1 MMGLVLSIRPIDS
14 VLMHKLLIIFSVG
27 FPGLNRLILFAI
39 VSSLA
44 TTQELGHFANDF
56 AIAQLAS
63 VFTSVGWGTL
73 LTVRSAQDLKN
84 KGEQA
89 ASSISVYAILLL
101 LLAIPVMALLSQFGL
116 VFSALWTWLYLAGWS
131 GFNLLRTKCIGAND
145 HTPLLVVEVLIVS
158 GTVCLV
164 GLFWKHG
171 PVMML
176 AAIPFLATGLLW
188 LIWKGGKCL
197 ANCWSIEGTLIEG
210 VTARRGLEYG
220 LANFAS
226 AGLFSQL
233 PILAAHSGSI
243 SQAGLIGTLLSMV
256 AVMDLVP
263 ASITAYFLPQIARYF
278 KDKDYSSYAVLLERQ
293 KGALL
298 LGLVGVMG
306 IGISGWVALRLLG
319 HPLVASPGANYSFA
333 LLLACYFLNHLSSPA
348 ANYFQARERSD
359 LSIRINT
366 ATYLAFWILYLLP
379 VLDGIVSDGLKP
391 LVVLLILVAVRSAGM
406 RWLVNSDMA
415 RQRASE
421 NP

>member
-1 MMGLVLSIRPIDS
+1 MGMALSRRPIES
-14 VLMHKLLIIFSVG
+14 ALLHKLLIIFSVG
-27 FPGLNRLILFAI
+27 FPGLNRLVLFAI

-56 AIAQLAS
+56 AVAQLAS

-131 GFNLLRTKCIGAND
+131 GFNLLRTKCIGADD

-164 GLFWKHG
+164 GLFAKHG
-171 PVMML
+171 TAIML

-188 LIWKGGKCL
+188 LIWKGSERL
-197 ANCWSIEGTLIEG
+197 RNFRSTEEGLIDG

-220 LANFAS
+220 FANFTS

-233 PILAAHSGSI
+233 PILATHSGSI

-263 ASITAYFLPQIARYF
+263 ASMTAYFLPQIARYF
-278 KDKDYSSYAVLLERQ
+278 KDKDYSSYSELLKRQ
-293 KGALL
+293 KTVLL

-306 IGISGWVALRLLG
+306 LGIAGWVGLRLLG
-319 HPLVASPGANYSFA
+319 YPLVASPGANHSFA
-333 LLLACYFLNHLSSPA
+333 LLLACYFFNHLSNPA

-366 ATYLAFWILYLLP
+366 ATYLAFWVLYLLP
-379 VLDGIVSDGLKP
+379 LPDDIVSGGLKP
-391 LVVLLILVAVRSAGM
+391 LIALLILVAVRSAGM
-406 RWLVNSDMA
+406 RWLANSDMA
-415 RQRASE
+415 RQRASG